1 MNEFD
6 CSINLQIAVLYTQ
19 NFGLHYTYEFLN
31 NAKYKYTV
39 CCFLNHLTILY
50 S

>member
-1 MNEFD
+1 MNKFD

-31 NAKYKYTV
+31 NQSMSISSV
-39 CCFLNHLTILY
+39 VF
-50 S
+50 